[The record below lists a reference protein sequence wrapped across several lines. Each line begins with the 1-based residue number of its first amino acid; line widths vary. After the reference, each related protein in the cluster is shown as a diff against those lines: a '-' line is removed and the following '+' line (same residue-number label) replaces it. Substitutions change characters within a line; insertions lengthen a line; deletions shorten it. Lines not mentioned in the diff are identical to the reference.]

1 MGRAFY
7 IEVGK
12 FHVYFENIAR
22 IARIEVV
29 IQRRFQMA
37 EILGEPIYAR
47 VKFSCNQKKSFIA

>member
-47 VKFSCNQKKSFIA
+47 VKFSCNQKK